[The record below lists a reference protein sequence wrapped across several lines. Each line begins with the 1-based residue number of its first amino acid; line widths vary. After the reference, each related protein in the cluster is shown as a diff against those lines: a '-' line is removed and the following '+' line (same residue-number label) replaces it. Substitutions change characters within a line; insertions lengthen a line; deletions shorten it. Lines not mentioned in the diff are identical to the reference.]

1 MLCLNSAIKCC
12 KCRNWGRISN
22 SAELRGV
29 LAESKDEP
37 FDEVVA
43 VTDIDVVGTEGRVGV
58 CILTIARRT
67 LLVNM
72 RT

>member
-1 MLCLNSAIKCC
+1 M
-12 KCRNWGRISN
+12 
-22 SAELRGV
+22 